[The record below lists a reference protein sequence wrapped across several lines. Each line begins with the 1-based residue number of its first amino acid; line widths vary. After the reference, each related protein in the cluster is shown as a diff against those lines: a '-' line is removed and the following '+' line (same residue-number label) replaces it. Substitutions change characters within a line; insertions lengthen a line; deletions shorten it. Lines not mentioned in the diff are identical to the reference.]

1 MQNTSQS
8 ASANVTV
15 NYSNGGSESATIA
28 PGAKRSFIAC
38 DASGV
43 SAGFSGA
50 ATVES
55 TGADIVVIG
64 KVFGS
69 GNSTAFVGA
78 TSGADD
84 LALPYVRF
92 TQAQWES
99 GDRQRAYMA
108 IQNIGSSALA
118 AGEITVEYRDRN
130 GALVGV
136 HTNSSSIGVG
146 AKFNTNPTLAT
157 PQGSFTQADLDE
169 FGYGGGQF
177 GGGAFII
184 GPDGSEMVAIARIQ
198 SRFGPAP
205 GVVGEDYNAIPIQ

>member
-1 MQNTSQS
+1 
-8 ASANVTV
+8 
-15 NYSNGGSESATIA
+15 
-28 PGAKRSFIAC
+28 
-38 DASGV
+38 
-43 SAGFSGA
+43 
-50 ATVES
+50 
-55 TGADIVVIG
+55 
-64 KVFGS
+64 

-78 TSGADD
+78 TSGDSD

-92 TQAQWES
+92 TEAEWES
-99 GDRQRAYMA
+99 GERQRAYMA
-108 IQNIGSSALA
+108 IQNIGGSALA

-136 HTNSSSIGVG
+136 HENDSSIAVG

-157 PQGSFTQADLDE
+157 PQGSFTEADLDE

-198 SRFGPAP
+198 STFGA
-205 GVVGEDYNAIPIQ
+205 GVVGEDYNAMPIQ